1 MSIDPNFRRGGGLG
15 RGLEALFGD
24 SRIEEPVA
32 AEESESKAEGVEY
45 LPIGDL
51 VPNLMQPRKNFN
63 PERLKALEDSIRDHG
78 VLQPIIVRPKGD
90 QYEIVAGERRWR
102 ASTAAGLETVP
113 CIVRDLDDREN
124 MLMALIENMQREDL
138 DPIEEAEAFQEMSD
152 AYGLTHTEISKTVG
166 RSRPY
171 ISNALRLLKLP
182 EQIRGYVSEGVLS
195 GGHARALAGVTDEKQ
210 MMDYAQACIEKS
222 LSVRELEKMIREASV
237 PKSTPKSE
245 KKEKTEMILAREKS
259 LTESLGVK
267 VGIKEGKN
275 NKGKIE
281 LSYTSAEELQRLLDQ
296 LSSL

>member
-24 SRIEEPVA
+24 SGIEEPVA
-32 AEESESKAEGVEY
+32 ADESEAKVEGVEY

-51 VPNLMQPRKNFN
+51 IPNLMQPRKNFD
-63 PERLKALEDSIRDHG
+63 PERLNALQESIREHG
-78 VLQPIIVRPKGD
+78 ILQPIIVRPKGS

-113 CIVRDLDDREN
+113 CIVRELDDREN

-138 DPIEEAEAFQEMSD
+138 NPIEEAEAFQEMSD
-152 AYGLTHTEISKTVG
+152 AYGLTHAEISKTVG

-171 ISNALRLLKLP
+171 ISNSLRLLKLP
-182 EQIRGYVSEGVLS
+182 EQIKGNVSEGSLS
-195 GGHARALAGVTDEKQ
+195 GGHARALAGVADEDK
-210 MMDYAQACIEKS
+210 MIDYAVKCIDEN
-222 LSVRELEKMIREASV
+222 LSVRELEKMIREDSE
-237 PKSTPKSE
+237 PKPEKKA
-245 KKEKTEMILAREKS
+245 KKEKAENILASEKR

-267 VGIKEGKN
+267 VGIKEGRN

-281 LSYTSAEELQRLLDQ
+281 LTYTSAEELQSLLDR
-296 LSSL
+296 LGSL